1 MSVSTSAVSSVPSCL
16 KLSSDFI
23 GGRSHRHRILELYL
37 RRGRLETTGMGAHIH
52 QTSTSGEPSE
62 STGHT
67 GGEMCSTVR
76 LQPRECVP
84 MKDLALHPSS
94 SI

>member
-1 MSVSTSAVSSVPSCL
+1 
-16 KLSSDFI
+16 
-23 GGRSHRHRILELYL
+23 
-37 RRGRLETTGMGAHIH
+37 MGAHIH

-94 SI
+94 SISRTYREDTAKVASVQTAFHI